1 MDRPQHIIINRTD
14 SIGDVV
20 LTMPLAGYL
29 KSKFPAVKISFLG
42 KAYTQAIIELS
53 CHVDH
58 FLNWDEIKEFTEDEQ
73 VGFFRLQEA
82 DWIIHVFPDKVIA
95 DLANKAGIPNR
106 VGTNHRLFLWRSC
119 NHKVNFTRKRS
130 QLHEAQL
137 NFKLLEPLTGK
148 YIPNKDD
155 IAQWYGFTNPLKR
168 NWIKHLMDDHR
179 YNLILHPKSQG
190 SAREWG
196 LDNFSRLIEILP
208 QDRYKIFV
216 TATKAEAAEMKD
228 FLEKHKGR
236 IDDVT
241 AQFTLEEFISLISY
255 SDGLV
260 AASTGPLHIAA
271 ALGKKAVGLYAPMR
285 PIHPGRW
292 EPLGKNARTLVV
304 NKKCNKCKNTGDC
317 QCIRDIKPGQ
327 VVAGIEN

>member
-1 MDRPQHIIINRTD
+1 MDNPQHIIINRTD
-14 SIGDVV
+14 SIGDVI
-20 LTMPLAGYL
+20 LTMPIAGYL
-29 KSKFPAVKISFLG
+29 KDKFPGVKISFLG
-42 KAYTQAIIELS
+42 KAYTQAVIELS
-53 CHVDH
+53 CNVDQ
-58 FLNWDEIKEFTEDEQ
+58 FLNWNEIQEMKEDEQ
-73 VGFFRLQEA
+73 INLFKSLEA
-82 DWIIHVFPDKVIA
+82 DWIIHVFPNRAIA
-95 DLANKAGIPNR
+95 DLANKAGVPNR
-106 VGTNHRLFLWRSC
+106 VGTSHRLYLWKSC

-130 QLHEAQL
+130 NLHEAQL
-137 NFKLLEPLTGK
+137 NFKLLKPLVGN
-148 YIPNKDD
+148 YIPNKED

-216 TATKAEAAEMKD
+216 TATKSEAAEMKE
-228 FLEKHKGR
+228 FLAKHKGR
-236 IDDVT
+236 IEDVT

-292 EPLGKNARTLVV
+292 EPLGKNARALVLE
-304 NKKCNKCKNTGDC
+304 KKCSKCRKTGDC

-327 VVAGIEN
+327 VVAALEN